1 MLYNLCGGEVFLSM
15 PSKSEILKGNINFDY
30 IKISILGRILKLKI
44 RHMRNG
50 DIFIYISENIFF

>member
-44 RHMRNG
+44 RQMRNG

>member
-30 IKISILGRILKLKI
+30 INISILGRILKLKI
-44 RHMRNG
+44 RQMRNG